1 MWEALT
7 AIGTIGSAIVI
18 TVTVLLSVR
27 QVRATVDQL
36 EQVRKATQFDAART
50 VLLDM
55 ADPAF
60 VEAYRFV
67 YLDLEKHM
75 ADESFR
81 RELANVGTADEKV
94 HKELVVMRTLD
105 RIGAYVKYGLV
116 DGEIVYS
123 TYYGRIVVCF
133 ERLREVMAAHRSIA
147 GRSMYSNFDFLY
159 DDCKRWLARNDI
171 VIDLPAVMARVA
183 EYQAKYPAAPVTSGA
198 D

>member
-18 TVTVLLSVR
+18 TVTVLLSAR

-55 ADPAF
+55 VDPAF
-60 VEAYRFV
+60 VTAYRFV

-75 ADESFR
+75 ADDSFR

-116 DGEIVYS
+116 DGDIIYS

-133 ERLREVMAAHRSIA
+133 ERLREVMAVHRDIA
-147 GRSMYSNFDFLY
+147 GRSMYANLEFLY
-159 DDCKRWLARNDI
+159 DDCGRWLAANGI
-171 VIDLPAVMARVA
+171 AIDLPAVMERVA
-183 EYQAKYPAAPVTSGA
+183 AYQARYPAPPIPSGA

>member
-7 AIGTIGSAIVI
+7 AIGTIGSAVVI
-18 TVTVLLSVR
+18 TVTVLLSAR

-55 ADPAF
+55 VDPAF
-60 VEAYRFV
+60 VAAYRFV

-75 ADESFR
+75 KDDSFR
-81 RELANVGTADEKV
+81 RELANVGTADENV

-116 DGEIVYS
+116 DGDIVYS

-133 ERLREVMAAHRSIA
+133 ERLREVMAAHRLIA
-147 GRSMYSNFDFLY
+147 GTSMYANFEFLY
-159 DDCKRWLARNDI
+159 EDCQRWLARNGI
-171 VIDLPAVMARVA
+171 VIDLPAVMERVA
-183 EYQAKYPAAPVTSGA
+183 EYQAKYPAQPVPSGA